1 MLNSRLKKVLM
12 TRERHL
18 TLLSSS
24 LLLASACSLVP
35 RLPHRAAPPVCS
47 LSEDAVQA
55 KLAAMKRGGR
65 GGRGGRGLARA
76 RAPPQPRDEPV
87 AEEPAAEEPA
97 AAADVLPWSEV
108 DDVPVWEVPP
118 SLRMPGAPSAAA
130 HGRHVSLESV
140 FPDSGLAEAWDTNS
154 ELRTAL
160 RVALRDDMFRPPAHW
175 NEKQRR
181 FATGLDAACMVSWR
195 MAAEEAEERQ
205 GLASFDAAFAEH
217 GVSLSG
223 IEFVRGLTALCG
235 ERPHGSLIDIV
246 PLQRRVA
253 HSWHQDSG
261 ISSFTV
267 LLGFPP
273 RDRYVG
279 GGVFSSQIKLS
290 HPLRPTSGDAHGA
303 VVEYELFEPPPEPIP
318 DEHVLRPGY
327 ARGREIFVSDDTTH
341 LHSTPDRQTRECL
354 WRFM

>member
-1 MLNSRLKKVLM
+1 M
-12 TRERHL
+12 
-18 TLLSSS
+18 
-24 LLLASACSLVP
+24 
-35 RLPHRAAPPVCS
+35 
-47 LSEDAVQA
+47 
-55 KLAAMKRGGR
+55 
-65 GGRGGRGLARA
+65 
-76 RAPPQPRDEPV
+76 
-87 AEEPAAEEPA
+87 
-97 AAADVLPWSEV
+97 
-108 DDVPVWEVPP
+108 PVWEVPP
-118 SLRMPGAPSAAA
+118 SLRMPGAPPVTA

-140 FPDSGLAEAWDTNS
+140 FPGSGLAEAWDTKS

-160 RVALRDDMFRPPAHW
+160 RVALRDDMFRPPPHW

-181 FATGLDAACMVSWR
+181 LATGVDAACMVSWR
-195 MAAEEAEERQ
+195 MAAEEAAEEHDGERAK
-205 GLASFDAAFAEH
+205 GLASFDAAFAAH

-223 IEFVRGLTALCG
+223 LEFVRGITALCG

-261 ISSFTV
+261 ISSLTV

-273 RDRYVG
+273 RDGYVG
-279 GGVFSSQIKLS
+279 GGVFSSQVQLS

-303 VVEYELFEPPPEPIP
+303 VVEYELFEPPPEPIV
-318 DEHVLRPGY
+318 EEYVLRPGY

-341 LHSTPDRQTRECL
+341 LHSTPDQQKRECL

>member
-1 MLNSRLKKVLM
+1 ME
-12 TRERHL
+12 T
-18 TLLSSS
+18 T
-24 LLLASACSLVP
+24 
-35 RLPHRAAPPVCS
+35 
-47 LSEDAVQA
+47 
-55 KLAAMKRGGR
+55 
-65 GGRGGRGLARA
+65 
-76 RAPPQPRDEPV
+76 
-87 AEEPAAEEPA
+87 
-97 AAADVLPWSEV
+97 DVLPWSEV

-118 SLRMPGAPSAAA
+118 SLRMPGAPRATA

-140 FPDSGLAEAWDTNS
+140 FPGTGLAEAWDTNS
-154 ELRTAL
+154 ALRTAL

-195 MAAEEAEERQ
+195 MAAEEAAEKQ
-205 GLASFDAAFAEH
+205 GLVSFDAAFAEH

-223 IEFVRGLTALCG
+223 LEFVQGLTALCG

-261 ISSFTV
+261 IASFTV

-273 RDRYVG
+273 RDGYVG
-279 GGVFSSQIKLS
+279 GGVFSSQVKLS
-290 HPLRPTSGDAHGA
+290 HPLRPTCGDDHGA

-318 DEHVLRPGY
+318 DEYVLRPGY
-327 ARGREIFVSDDTTH
+327 ARGSEIFVSDDTTH